1 MEIALA
7 IMISF
12 FIVLL
17 STPSFIKVAQLK
29 HLFDDP
35 NESRK
40 LHTKSIPS
48 MGGVMIFAGTLF
60 SFMICY
66 PTEDVGY
73 VKFLIPSILVMFF
86 IGIKDDIIGTAAA
99 KKLLGHLL
107 VAFIMTLMADI
118 RITSL
123 YGIFEIREI
132 PEWASIALTVFT
144 YVVVINAF
152 NLIDGVDGLAGGV
165 GCIASVSFGIWFLL
179 AGSMVDAIIAF
190 ALAGALLGFLRFNF
204 YPANIFMGD
213 SGSLTVGLIVCV
225 LAIQVIEFDF
235 SRVPEEMKH
244 ISKPIFAMA
253 VLSYPLI
260 DTFRVFTIRIAKG
273 LSPFI
278 ADSNHIHHRLL
289 NLGLNQ
295 AQTVGIIYL
304 FNTVLIAYAVIIPL
318 MNTSITFLIMSAIVF
333 AFLGALFLIPAKSKS
348 K

>member
-1 MEIALA
+1 
-7 IMISF
+7 
-12 FIVLL
+12 
-17 STPSFIKVAQLK
+17 
-29 HLFDDP
+29 
-35 NESRK
+35 
-40 LHTKSIPS
+40 
-48 MGGVMIFAGTLF
+48 
-60 SFMICY
+60 
-66 PTEDVGY
+66 
-73 VKFLIPSILVMFF
+73 MFF
-86 IGIKDDIIGTAAA
+86 IGIKDDIIGTAAV

-235 SRVPEEMKH
+235 SQVPEEMKH

-273 LSPFI
+273 LSPFT

-289 NLGLNQ
+289 KLGLNH

-304 FNTVLIAYAVIIPL
+304 FNAVLIAYAVIIPL
-318 MNTSITFLIMSAIVF
+318 MNTSITFLIMTVIVF

>member
-66 PTEDVGY
+66 PTDDIGY

-86 IGIKDDIIGTAAA
+86 IGIKDDIIGTAAV

-235 SRVPEEMKH
+235 SQVPEEMKH

-273 LSPFI
+273 LSPFT

-289 NLGLNQ
+289 KLGLNH

-304 FNTVLIAYAVIIPL
+304 FNAILIAYAVIIPL
-318 MNTSITFLIMSAIVF
+318 MNTSITFLIMTVIVF
-333 AFLGALFLIPAKSKS
+333 AFLGTLFLIPAKSKS

>member
-66 PTEDVGY
+66 PSEDIGY

-273 LSPFI
+273 LSPFT

-295 AQTVGIIYL
+295 AQAVGIIYL
-304 FNTVLIAYAVIIPL
+304 FNTVLIAYSVIIPL

>member
-66 PTEDVGY
+66 PTEDIGY

-86 IGIKDDIIGTAAA
+86 IGIKDDIIGTAAV